1 MTTDSF
7 SPEELEAIR
16 GAVREAE
23 LETSAE
29 IVPLVAEASDA
40 YAAAPLVGAVS
51 GALLGLFVYS
61 ITFVLWPA
69 MQRWQSEALGW
80 TEPSL
85 DAAFSTEFVLVG
97 LGALLGW
104 LFPRFIPAARRLLT
118 PNTFMDDMVHRRAM
132 QAFLEEEVF
141 LTRDRTGIL
150 IYISLQE
157 HRVEILG
164 DSGINAA
171 VDPAE
176 WASISDDLCRAIRAK
191 DVVGGLINTIRRCG
205 ELLSAKG
212 LAIKADDTNELGNGL
227 RTRGFDWV

>member
-85 DAAFSTEFVLVG
+85 DAAFSTELVLVG

-104 LFPRFIPAARRLLT
+104 LFPRFIPDARRLLT
-118 PNTFMDDMVHRRAM
+118 PNTFMDDIVHQRAM

-164 DSGINAA
+164 DSGINAV
-171 VDPAE
+171 VDPVE

-191 DVVGGLINTIRRCG
+191 DVVDGLINTIRRCG
-205 ELLSAKG
+205 DLLSAKG

-227 RTRGFDWV
+227 RTRGSDWV

>member
-7 SPEELEAIR
+7 SQEELEAIR

-61 ITFVLWPA
+61 VTFVLWPA
-69 MQRWQSEALGW
+69 MQRWQSETLGW

-85 DAAFSTEFVLVG
+85 DAAFSTELVLVG

-104 LFPRFIPAARRLLT
+104 LFPRFIPAARRLFT

-150 IYISLQE
+150 IYISLHE

-191 DVVGGLINTIRRCG
+191 DVVGGLNNTIRRCG

>member
-1 MTTDSF
+1 
-7 SPEELEAIR
+7 
-16 GAVREAE
+16 
-23 LETSAE
+23 
-29 IVPLVAEASDA
+29 
-40 YAAAPLVGAVS
+40 
-51 GALLGLFVYS
+51 
-61 ITFVLWPA
+61 
-69 MQRWQSEALGW
+69 
-80 TEPSL
+80 
-85 DAAFSTEFVLVG
+85 
-97 LGALLGW
+97 
-104 LFPRFIPAARRLLT
+104 
-118 PNTFMDDMVHRRAM
+118 MDDMVHRRAM

-150 IYISLQE
+150 IYISLHE

>member
-7 SPEELEAIR
+7 SPGELEAIR
-16 GAVREAE
+16 EAVREAE
-23 LETSAE
+23 RETSAE

-61 ITFVLWPA
+61 VTFVLWPA
-69 MQRWQSEALGW
+69 TQRWHSSALGW

-85 DAAFSTEFVLVG
+85 DAAFSTELVLVG

-104 LFPRFIPAARRLLT
+104 LFPRFIPAARRLCT
-118 PNTFMDDMVHRRAM
+118 PNTYLDDMVHRRAM

-164 DSGINAA
+164 DSGINAVVA
-171 VDPAE
+171 PAE

-191 DVVGGLINTIRRCG
+191 DVVGGLVTTIKRCG

-227 RTRGFDWV
+227 RTRGSDWV